1 MCVPWIWWIYLPPFA
16 LLCCAICSL
25 LPRFLFVAA
34 SAGPST
40 TRTTTHMDSRI
51 DMIMAS
57 VRVWRNG
64 SSAKKIF
71 WTSFSLACVCATA
84 AVGCNLCAWRHPTNQ
99 PTDEHKQS
107 SRLKK
112 KKKVE
117 GLERWPWTHTH
128 SGRGAWTTAAERT
141 KKICAPNFLCSSFF
155 VFLTQSIVLNP
166 SSSFQHQQEAQEQT
180 AAASLRP
187 TRTMSM

>member
-117 GLERWPWTHTH
+117 GLERWPWTHTQREGGMDN
-128 SGRGAWTTAAERT
+128 SSWTN
-141 KKICAPNFLCSSFF
+141 KKN
-155 VFLTQSIVLNP
+155 
-166 SSSFQHQQEAQEQT
+166 
-180 AAASLRP
+180 LRP
-187 TRTMSM
+187 QFFMFFFFRLFNPKYCTKPQQQFPASAGGPGADSRR